1 MCEKFPLLKRGSAE
15 VLTSNLCDDVYKL
28 WWRDVKSSRPMSY
41 FSQTR
46 HSLHILY
53 VTPHKQAL
61 QKTHSK
67 NYKHF
72 LPCWQQQLTWGQK
85 FALFLVVP
93 IPNWIGEKR
102 LQKQPITQT
111 WLCLLLVIWCYV
123 LRVML
128 HVFAK
133 LCGGFGFN
141 IDFLPFF
148 TTGILDINLKT
159 WTSWNTFT
167 TKRRGIS
174 RKPRFITFFRRIS
187 SCLGTRY
194 F

>member
-53 VTPHKQAL
+53 VTPHNQPL

-85 FALFLVVP
+85 FALFWWCLYQ
-93 IPNWIGEKR
+93 IGLARKGCKNNP
-102 LQKQPITQT
+102 LLKLDCVYYLLFDVMCCA
-111 WLCLLLVIWCYV
+111 WCYMCLLNFVEGCS
-123 LRVML
+123 
-128 HVFAK
+128 
-133 LCGGFGFN
+133 FN
-141 IDFLPFF
+141 IDFLPFY

-159 WTSWNTFT
+159 WTSRNTST

-174 RKPRFITFFRRIS
+174 RKPRFITSYRRIS
-187 SCLGTRY
+187 SCLETR
-194 F
+194 